1 MYTQALA
8 QSVQKALRCSPIL
21 AMAAALL
28 GACGGPQADLA
39 LQDGGTGLAAGQPA
53 EQKAGRGFAA
63 AANPGNSAYKIGTQD
78 VIEISVF
85 KVPDLSRVVQ
95 VADDGKVNLPLI
107 GDVMA
112 AGKTAQDVERELV
125 KRYGQKYLK
134 SPQVTVSV
142 KEYNSQRVTVEGSVK
157 KPGVYP
163 VRGKASLL
171 SFIATAEGLDENSDS
186 MVTVFRVAGNQRTAT
201 RFDISAIRDGSAV
214 DPAIQSGDIIVASS
228 SLIKETFNTVLKAS
242 PLARPL
248 PASK

>member
-1 MYTQALA
+1 M
-8 QSVQKALRCSPIL
+8 
-21 AMAAALL
+21 
-28 GACGGPQADLA
+28 
-39 LQDGGTGLAAGQPA
+39 GLAAGQKA
-53 EQKAGRGFAA
+53 EQKAGHGLAV
-63 AANPGNSAYKIGTQD
+63 AANPGNPAYKIGSQD

-142 KEYNSQRVTVEGSVK
+142 KEYNSQRVTVEGAVK